1 MAAVNFFVEDIEF
14 KTPHPRKIVSWIKA
28 AAEKEEHVIIEIN
41 YIFCSDKYLSKIN
54 KTYLRHNTLTDIV
67 TFDNSE
73 TKGAL
78 EADIFISVERV
89 QANALKYR
97 VPFANELLRVMIHG
111 FLHLLG
117 FKDKNPDDK
126 DVMRK
131 KEDAYL
137 SLFRK

>member
-14 KTPHPRKIVSWIKA
+14 KTPHPRKIGSWIKA
-28 AAEKEEHVIIEIN
+28 AAQKERRVILEIN

-54 KTYLRHNTLTDIV
+54 KTYLRHTTLTDIV

-73 TKGAL
+73 TNDSL

-89 QANALKYR
+89 QANAFKYG
-97 VPFANELLRVMIHG
+97 VPFTNELLRVMIHG

-117 FKDKNPDDK
+117 FKDKNPADK
-126 DVMRK
+126 EVMRK

-137 SLFRK
+137 SLFPK